1 MPHTSTHCI
10 TQYLKWTGPTWDRSH
25 EPRAVLLLGHSLVLP
40 GLRLDEFQ
48 KRRSCL
54 MESIYKLSSKDE
66 RIFNNNHLV
75 VIPSSSK
82 LYMSEKIPYV
92 FRQNTDFL
100 YLSGCLEPGSALVLS
115 GTGGGHHTSTL
126 FVRQKDVHSEMWDG
140 PRTGTEGALE
150 LFGVEQSL
158 PMQDLGLFLKSF
170 SKSHS
175 KFMLWYDFTHPAE
188 PEVHKTMQGFLAN
201 TINKVWESPKH
212 LLHRLRLYK
221 SPSEVALMH
230 ASCKVAS
237 EAIAVTMQD
246 SHPGVTEHQLFARVD
261 YECRMRGAETLA
273 YPPVVAGG
281 TRANIIH
288 YISNNQVVQA
298 GEMVLMDAGCE
309 YHGYNSDI
317 TRTWPISGKFS
328 SNQLELYEAVLSVQS
343 DLIKRCSNFPSL
355 DSLFYE
361 MCDLLG
367 HSLQQV
373 GLLPRNLNKDQLSKA
388 AYSYCPHHV
397 SHYLG
402 MDVHDTALIPR
413 SIPLEPG
420 MIITI
425 EPGVY
430 VSPKNQWAPP
440 EFYGMG
446 IRVEDDI
453 LITSEGP
460 VVLTESCPKTVEQ
473 VEKLASFIPSVPT
486 VSITHCM

>member
-1 MPHTSTHCI
+1 
-10 TQYLKWTGPTWDRSH
+10 
-25 EPRAVLLLGHSLVLP
+25 
-40 GLRLDEFQ
+40 
-48 KRRSCL
+48 

-115 GTGGGHHTSTL
+115 GAGGGHHTSTL

-150 LFGVEQSL
+150 LFGVDQSL
-158 PMQDLGLFLKSF
+158 PMQELGLFLKSF

-221 SPSEVALMH
+221 SPSEVALMRT
-230 ASCKVAS
+230 SCKVAS

-298 GEMVLMDAGCE
+298 GEMVLMDAG
-309 YHGYNSDI
+309 N
-317 TRTWPISGKFS
+317 T
-328 SNQLELYEAVLSVQS
+328 SN
-343 DLIKRCSNFPSL
+343 
-355 DSLFYE
+355 
-361 MCDLLG
+361 
-367 HSLQQV
+367 
-373 GLLPRNLNKDQLSKA
+373 
-388 AYSYCPHHV
+388 
-397 SHYLG
+397 
-402 MDVHDTALIPR
+402 
-413 SIPLEPG
+413 
-420 MIITI
+420 
-425 EPGVY
+425 
-430 VSPKNQWAPP
+430 
-440 EFYGMG
+440 
-446 IRVEDDI
+446 
-453 LITSEGP
+453 
-460 VVLTESCPKTVEQ
+460 
-473 VEKLASFIPSVPT
+473 
-486 VSITHCM
+486 